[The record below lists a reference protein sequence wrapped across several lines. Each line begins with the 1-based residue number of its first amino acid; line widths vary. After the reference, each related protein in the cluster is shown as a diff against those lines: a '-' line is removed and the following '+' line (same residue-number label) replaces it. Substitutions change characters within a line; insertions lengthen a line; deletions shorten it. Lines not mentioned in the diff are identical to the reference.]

1 MMHLHHQEI
10 ATFMKNDLKSAV
22 HTGALI
28 TSDQNHYM
36 ELAQGGIFSRAIFSS
51 EYLAYSQVP
60 IKRVGPNKRVGWIF
74 IKCFCLSLCLFLSSC
89 FFGAKYRVCF
99 LSSNNT
105 LFS

>member
-36 ELAQGGIFSRAIFSS
+36 ELAQGGIFSRAIH
-51 EYLAYSQVP
+51 
-60 IKRVGPNKRVGWIF
+60 N
-74 IKCFCLSLCLFLSSC
+74 
-89 FFGAKYRVCF
+89 
-99 LSSNNT
+99 
-105 LFS
+105 